1 MLFTSWHS
9 VLLYPYVCSSLLEV
23 LWSGICSTVHTSYST
38 FLTNPRFVIIP
49 SQRFAQPPLL
59 FLSLNFQQ
67 LSTEKNQFSFVIP
80 CLASHMS
87 RNKSEIICYPAA
99 KIWPPPSLLSFWPYL
114 QSIRR
119 PDLQWKRPPR
129 IYNPTSSKELFD
141 DYFAQSFLFMGTLAA
156 TSCCVQIFCIINFL
170 FTTQSFWKFFE
181 AAIKV

>member
-1 MLFTSWHS
+1 MSESQKKNQCRIWWLSSNYSSLDTVKSSDVLFTSWHS

-67 LSTEKNQFSFVIP
+67 FSTEKNQFAFVIP

-87 RNKSEIICYPAA
+87 RNKSEIICSPAA
-99 KIWPPPSLLSFWPYL
+99 KIWPPPSSLSLALSAKY
-114 QSIRR
+114 QKAGSAMETTSQ
-119 PDLQWKRPPR
+119 DL
-129 IYNPTSSKELFD
+129 
-141 DYFAQSFLFMGTLAA
+141 
-156 TSCCVQIFCIINFL
+156 
-170 FTTQSFWKFFE
+170 
-181 AAIKV
+181 